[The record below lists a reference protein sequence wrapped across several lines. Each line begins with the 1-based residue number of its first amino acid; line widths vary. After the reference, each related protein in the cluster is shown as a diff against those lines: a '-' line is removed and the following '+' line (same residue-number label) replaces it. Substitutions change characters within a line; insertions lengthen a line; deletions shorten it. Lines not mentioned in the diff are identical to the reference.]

1 MSNLEQIKIN
11 NKVVLVTGSS
21 SGIGK
26 GIATLFARHGY
37 KVVLN
42 CKTSFESMESLKKE
56 LLVFN
61 PNILA
66 FQCDVSIYSDAEKM
80 FSSIKEVFGNVDI
93 LINNAGVSEFGLFTD
108 VKPENLSNTISTN
121 LNSCINCTHLA
132 LPNMIRNQ
140 CGTIINVSSIWGNVG
155 ASCEVLYSTS
165 KSAINGFTKAI
176 AKEVAPSNVL
186 VNSIACGLINTKMN
200 NNLSIDDINAFVDEI
215 PLSRQGTPLEV
226 AELCLFL
233 SEKNTYMTGQV
244 LTLDGGYL

>member
-1 MSNLEQIKIN
+1 MRNNI

-26 GIATLFARHGY
+26 AIATHFAKQNY

-42 CKTSFESMESLKKE
+42 CKSNIQNMLTLKEE
-56 LLVFN
+56 LQTFN

-66 FQCDVSIYSDAEKM
+66 IQCDVSIYCEAEKM
-80 FSSIKEVFGNVDI
+80 FSTIKEAFGDI
-93 LINNAGVSEFGLFTD
+93 DVLVNNAGVSEFGLFTD
-108 VKPENLSNTISTN
+108 VNPENLSHTISTN

-132 LPNMIRNQ
+132 LPSMIRNQ
-140 CGTIINVSSIWGNVG
+140 SGTIINISSIWGNVG

-176 AKEVAPSNVL
+176 AKEVAPSNIL
-186 VNSIACGLINTKMN
+186 INAIACGLIDTRMN
-200 NNLSIDDINAFVDEI
+200 NNLSLDDINAFVDEI
-215 PLSRQGTPLEV
+215 PLSRQGTPEEV
-226 AELCLFL
+226 AEMCLFL
-233 SEKNTYMTGQV
+233 AEKNSYMTGQI

>member
-1 MSNLEQIKIN
+1 MDYNFNS
-11 NKVVLVTGSS
+11 KVVLVTGSS

-26 GIATLFARHGY
+26 GIATLFAKQGY

-42 CKTSFESMESLKKE
+42 CKSSVDSMDTLKEE
-56 LLVFN
+56 LSTFN

-66 FQCDVSIYSDAEKM
+66 IQCDVSVYSEAEKM
-80 FSSIKEVFGNVDI
+80 LTTIKETFGNVDI

-108 VKPENLSNTISTN
+108 VKPENLNNTISTN
-121 LNSCINCTHLA
+121 LNSCLNCTHLA
-132 LPNMIRNQ
+132 LPNMIKNQ
-140 CGTIINVSSIWGNVG
+140 CGTVINISSIWGNVG

-186 VNSIACGLINTKMN
+186 VNAIACGLIDTRMN
-200 NNLSIDDINAFVDEI
+200 GNLSSDDINAFVEEI
-215 PLSRQGTPLEV
+215 PLSRQGTPKEV
-226 AELCLFL
+226 AEMCLFL
-233 SEKNTYMTGQV
+233 AEKNSYMTGQV